1 MNDSLPK
8 DYVSTMTLSSPLIWK
23 EAQGDIMSLADFK
36 LEDRFARSEGDVAM
50 SGVQALLR
58 VLVDQLRA
66 DRRDGLNNAAMVS
79 GYRGSPLG
87 GIDSLMLGNAQELV
101 DNNIEFVPGLDPS
114 APSSSS
120 RAARPRLLPP
130 PRAIYG
136 CHVAVLPASSS

>member
-101 DNNIEFVPGLDPS
+101 DNNIEFVPGLNEDLGATTVWGS
-114 APSSSS
+114 QLAN
-120 RAARPRLLPP
+120 RNFE
-130 PRAIYG
+130 G
-136 CHVAVLPASSS
+136 KFDGV